1 MVILNFTVP
10 FALEA
15 IPKGLKKRTMRP
27 VRENPNSVWNRL
39 WVKWNIKSDLRKEY
53 PTLDKWDG
61 RELEFF
67 DKHSEKIL
75 VKDPIQLQLWWQQRS
90 RFFRCE
96 HCGTKILFK
105 QEHKQLWE
113 QRKKEENWT
122 QILTINEFKCKQ
134 CQGIM
139 WEKEAHKLADAVL
152 VNMTIRT
159 LRSLTEEEWE
169 ADGFEKR
176 VDGCVIPNIMDS
188 AKNEGFKWFMETY
201 KITREDAEY
210 LSVYIL
216 EWELV

>member
-90 RFFRCE
+90 PFWICKDCGKKRKFNQTERDLYTETFKHLLTPELMKPIACK
-96 HCGTKILFK
+96 HCNG
-105 QEHKQLWE
+105 
-113 QRKKEENWT
+113 
-122 QILTINEFKCKQ
+122 LTYD
-134 CQGIM
+134 
-139 WEKEAHKLADAVL
+139 KEAHKLADAVL
-152 VNMTIRT
+152 VNMTKRT
-159 LRSLTEEEWE
+159 LGTLKEYEWE

-188 AKNEGFKWFMETY
+188 ATNEGFKWFMETY
-201 KITREDAEY
+201 KITREDAEN
-210 LSVYIL
+210 LAVYII

>member
-27 VRENPNSVWNRL
+27 VRANPNSVWNRL
-39 WVKWNIKSDLRKEY
+39 FKSFTACNNFRQK
-53 PTLDKWDG
+53 TL
-61 RELEFF
+61 F
-67 DKHSEKIL
+67 SN
-75 VKDPIQLQLWWQQRS
+75 DPISHDKPYEFEIKLQLWWQQRS
-90 RFFRCE
+90 RKYHCPICAIKMIPPKE
-96 HCGTKILFK
+96 VEVKVCSNCGT
-105 QEHKQLWE
+105 
-113 QRKKEENWT
+113 
-122 QILTINEFKCKQ
+122 INIFP
-134 CQGIM
+134 
-139 WEKEAHKLADAVL
+139 EAHKLADAVL